1 MCSEGKEAVR
11 KAWGK
16 LDKDTKAFA
25 YGVHALSAYLVLSA
39 NYEVMMH
46 FAERDA

>member
-11 KAWGK
+11 KGGEK
-16 LDKDTKAFA
+16 LDKDTKALA
-25 YGVHALSAYLVLSA
+25 YGMYGLSAYLVLSA

-46 FAERDA
+46 CAERDA